1 MTDKFDLMTPNLHG
15 EEVARLRA
23 EIAELRAALTQ
34 ANELHDTVEAMN
46 LQLTERI
53 EYAQAG
59 DLVTIPR
66 SIVLA
71 MAARMKELTEEIERK
86 P

>member
-23 EIAELRAALTQ
+23 EIAELRAALEL
-34 ANELHDTVEAMN
+34 AN
-46 LQLTERI
+46 QRI